1 MHGHDLSSGPPA
13 AQLMTPTEWSLS
25 EACGVLGLPVRD
37 PSRLA
42 ALAEL
47 VLRRYESERG
57 ASPPV
62 VSKTFTVSQT
72 HEVYTYDEQALAL
85 IREEAHKLYG
95 WQHQSRFLAATL

>member
-1 MHGHDLSSGPPA
+1 
-13 AQLMTPTEWSLS
+13 MTPTEWSLS

-42 ALAEL
+42 ALAEH

-95 WQHQSRFLAATL
+95 SISPVS